1 MEIEG
6 KIISI
11 IGDNLPSKIS
21 MGKEVYVFDSI
32 PKYTRNKKIIEALK
46 MVNLEEDYLL
56 KKSNDLSNTEYNKL
70 MLAKDLIIGS
80 KVIYLDYFE
89 KGMCFKEKEYFK
101 KLLKKITKNYGI
113 TFIVKTNDFSFCLN
127 FVDEFHLFENNLL
140 SKVVDKKDIYKEKI
154 YKYYNTHQLIDF
166 VVKSRKLKHMQEDY
180 FDIKEIMKA
189 VYRELKWDI

>member
-189 VYRELKWDI
+189 VYRELK